1 MLPRHLRLTQA
12 LAALALLASGLGS
25 AAVAQDQPG
34 YDTLQ
39 TLSVEIDA
47 GVATVVIDNPPINLV
62 DARLMPDLGALAGL
76 LAQDASL
83 RVVVFETALEEF
95 FIARADVALID
106 RLQTLEGPST
116 EISPFHGI
124 VEAYRRLPQV
134 TIAKLTGIARGA
146 GSEFALALDMRFAA
160 ESAMLGQP
168 EIAFGLHPGGGGLLR
183 LPEMMSRG
191 RVLEI
196 VLSGRDF
203 TAAEAAEYGWIN
215 RALPDEEL
223 DGFVDDLAR
232 QIAGYDGAA
241 LTRAKDTLLAHEDKR
256 GLDAYLADFDAF
268 VAAVQSKAA
277 TAQVARFLEL
287 GPPSVE
293 IERDLVEVLNGL
305 SDD

>member
-1 MLPRHLRLTQA
+1 MTLGFLPGLRG
-12 LAALALLASGLGS
+12 LAATALLTAGLASAG
-25 AAVAQDQPG
+25 VAQDRPNYG
-34 YDTLQ
+34 ALE

-47 GVATVVIDNPPINLV
+47 GIATVAIDNPPINLV
-62 DARLMPDLGALAGL
+62 DARLMPDLGTLAGM
-76 LAQDASL
+76 LAQDDSL
-83 RVVVFETALEEF
+83 RVVVFESALEEF

-160 ESAMLGQP
+160 ESALLGQP

-215 RALPDEEL
+215 RALPDADL

-232 QIAGYDGAA
+232 QIAGYDGGALARAKAA
-241 LTRAKDTLLAHEDKR
+241 LFSQDDKTV
-256 GLDAYLADFDAF
+256 LDAYLADFDAF
-268 VAAVQSKAA
+268 VAAVQSEAA

-287 GPPSVE
+287 GSPSVE
-293 IERDLVEVLNGL
+293 IERDLVETLTGFT
-305 SDD
+305 D